1 MVCVYMEQTE
11 GWGRVRSKEER
22 LQRRERGG
30 ARRNKGFA
38 DEREKR

>member
-30 ARRNKGFA
+30 GKEEQRICR
-38 DEREKR
+38 